1 MGLGFDNSMQ
11 GRPRP
16 RFLSLYRIYLP
27 ITGVLSISHRISGVL
42 FYLSLPL
49 WLWLWQHS
57 LRDAQAYAQ
66 VQHWLAAWPLRLLL
80 ALLSWWLLHHLL
92 AGLRILLLDM
102 DIGVGLKQASTSAT
116 VLMWLSLCVLLL
128 LLGVYL

>member
-1 MGLGFDNSMQ
+1 M
-11 GRPRP
+11 
-16 RFLSLYRIYLP
+16 P
-27 ITGVLSISHRISGVL
+27 ITGLLSITHRISGAR

-57 LRDAQAYAQ
+57 LRDAQGYAQ
-66 VQHWLAAWPLRLLL
+66 VQHWLTAWPLRLLL

-102 DIGVGLKQASTSAT
+102 DIGVGLHQARLTAT
-116 VLMWLSLCVLLL
+116 VLMWLSLLLL
-128 LLGVYL
+128 LMLLGLCL

>member
-1 MGLGFDNSMQ
+1 MQ
-11 GRPRP
+11 GHPRP
-16 RFLSLYRIYLP
+16 RFLSLFRIHLP
-27 ITGVLSISHRISGVL
+27 ITGLLSISHRISGAL

-57 LRDAQAYAQ
+57 LRDAAGYAQ
-66 VQHWLAAWPLRLLL
+66 VQEWLTAWPLRLLL

-102 DIGVGLKQASTSAT
+102 DVGVGLPQAKASAT
-116 VLMWLSLCVLLL
+116 ALMWLSLLLL
-128 LLGVYL
+128 LALLGLCL